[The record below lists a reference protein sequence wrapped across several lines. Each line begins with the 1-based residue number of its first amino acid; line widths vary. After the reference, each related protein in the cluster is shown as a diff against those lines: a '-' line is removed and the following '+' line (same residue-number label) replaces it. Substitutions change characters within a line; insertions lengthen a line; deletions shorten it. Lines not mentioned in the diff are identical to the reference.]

1 MHMAGSPLAP
11 HLSSPADLKE
21 RIEAERWGKP
31 FLVYR
36 DDVAAQRIVALGDE
50 RSQLTIGSGSQSDIQ
65 LGWDEQV
72 SALHAELRQVAGEWL
87 LVDDGLSRNG
97 THLNGERVSGRRRL
111 RDSDELRVGQTVL
124 VFRTPAQQRRRITVV
139 ADAEHTVVEVSPSQ
153 RRVLVALCRP
163 FAEGAS
169 FAPPATNGEIAGE
182 LSLTVAA
189 VKTHLR
195 TLFQRF
201 DVESLPQNKKRIE
214 LARRALETGTVVP
227 SKLVPHVHD

>member
-1 MHMAGSPLAP
+1 MRMAGSPLAP
-11 HLSSPADLKE
+11 HLSSPAELKE

-36 DDVAAQRIVALGDE
+36 DEAAAQRIVALGDDS
-50 RSQLTIGSGSQSDIQ
+50 SQLTIGSGSQSDIR
-65 LGWDEQV
+65 LGWDDQV

-111 RDSDELRVGQTVL
+111 RDSDELRLGQTVL
-124 VFRTPAQQRRRITVV
+124 VFRTPAEKRRRITVV
-139 ADAEHTVVEVSPSQ
+139 ADAETPIVEVSPSQ
-153 RRVLVALCRP
+153 QRVLVALCRP
-163 FAEGAS
+163 AASRGAFAR
-169 FAPPATNGEIAGE
+169 PATNQEIAE
-182 LSLTVAA
+182 QLSLTVAA

-201 DVESLPQNKKRIE
+201 EIESLPQNEKRAE
-214 LARRALETGTVVP
+214 LARRALESG
-227 SKLVPHVHD
+227 LVGPKDLGDGG

>member
-1 MHMAGSPLAP
+1 MAGSPLAP
-11 HLSSPADLKE
+11 HLSSPAELKE

-36 DDVAAQRIVALGDE
+36 DDVGAQRIVALGDD
-50 RSQLTIGSGSQSDIQ
+50 RSQLTIGSGSQSDIR
-65 LGWDEQV
+65 LEWDDQV
-72 SALHAELRQVAGEWL
+72 SALHAELRRVAGEWL

-124 VFRTPAQQRRRITVV
+124 VFRTPEEKRRRITVV
-139 ADAEHTVVEVSPSQ
+139 ADAEKSTVEVSPSQ
-153 RRVLVALCRP
+153 QRVLVALCRP
-163 FAEGAS
+163 AAEGGA
-169 FAPPATNGEIAGE
+169 FARPATNQEIAEE

-201 DVESLPQNKKRIE
+201 KIESLPQNEKRAE
-214 LARRALETGTVVP
+214 LARRALETGAVVP
-227 SKLVPHVHD
+227 SDLGDRR